1 MTAIETLKQWFSN
14 LKKPTQEQFW
24 AWLDSFWHKSEKI
37 PMASVEGLDKLVEG
51 TASAEQLSNH
61 LNDTQAHKVLF
72 DKKVDKVEGKE
83 LSSNDYTDEEKA
95 RNTEN
100 EKWRA
105 VGMSVTGEAN
115 KTITLTFKNG
125 EVLTAPFVDI
135 AGGGGAGPDV
145 KLNSLEF
152 DPATGV
158 LTGNRSDGT
167 PITVNLDGRYALLSH
182 THKIT
187 DIEGL
192 EASLNALPNQYQL
205 NQKADK
211 STVSK
216 LEESLNGIMVAA
228 DGGNGSYFKRG
239 IEVKYKKETAS
250 TDIRAILFKN
260 SATIKATAIVEN
272 EELNQPTFSI
282 TLDLQESI
290 KQKLNS
296 SGGGS
301 GADLT
306 GVVRY
311 GDEGEISNAPA
322 QQLILKSKLGVIK
335 LKNNFIE
342 LGELKDN
349 LQPRLDM
356 ESFSKFVRLKLHT
369 LLNGSVSLE
378 TKTILIADAFHI
390 IGKDGDRAE
399 YEVLTPDNL
408 QQKYTDSSNCTKAES
423 GKTYTLEGGEIH
435 IPIFC
440 SDENKNS
447 QFNFVITKE
456 SAVHFYLND
465 ATEIIYAGGVQEF
478 KGVGSTA
485 KIIIDSEKRA
495 IVIINNIA

>member
-1 MTAIETLKQWFSN
+1 MATAKEILKGWFSN
-14 LKKPTQEQFW
+14 FKKPTQNQFW
-24 AWLDSFWHKSEKI
+24 AWIESYWHKDEKI
-37 PMASVEGLDKLVEG
+37 PIDSVEGLKSALEN
-51 TASAEQLSNH
+51 TANADMINNH
-61 LNDTQAHKVLF
+61 LTDTQAHKALF
-72 DKKVDKVEGKE
+72 DKKVNKEDGKG

-95 RNTEN
+95 RNAEN

-115 KTITLTFKNG
+115 KTITLTFNNG

-145 KLNSLEF
+145 KLNSLAF
-152 DPATGV
+152 DPTTGV

-272 EELNQPTFSI
+272 EKLNQPTFSI

-290 KQKLNS
+290 KQKLNNS
-296 SGGGS
+296 GSGGGS
-301 GADLT
+301 SQPNVVEIHPGDTITEAHNGAFLLYDNEYSDALI
-306 GVVRY
+306 RIEC
-311 GDEGEISNAPA
+311 DKINKPIHFRIQSN
-322 QQLILKSKLGVIK
+322 VYR
-335 LKNNFIE
+335 NV
-342 LGELKDN
+342 
-349 LQPRLDM
+349 
-356 ESFSKFVRLKLHT
+356 SFV
-369 LLNGSVSLE
+369 
-378 TKTILIADAFHI
+378 I
-390 IGKDGDRAE
+390 IGAKDKVFRNNVEMISGQGSYADVTITRNKD
-399 YEVLTPDNL
+399 VLVN
-408 QQKYTDSSNCTKAES
+408 
-423 GKTYTLEGGEIH
+423 
-435 IPIFC
+435 
-440 SDENKNS
+440 
-447 QFNFVITKE
+447 
-456 SAVHFYLND
+456 
-465 ATEIIYAGGVQEF
+465 
-478 KGVGSTA
+478 
-485 KIIIDSEKRA
+485 
-495 IVIINNIA
+495 INNVS